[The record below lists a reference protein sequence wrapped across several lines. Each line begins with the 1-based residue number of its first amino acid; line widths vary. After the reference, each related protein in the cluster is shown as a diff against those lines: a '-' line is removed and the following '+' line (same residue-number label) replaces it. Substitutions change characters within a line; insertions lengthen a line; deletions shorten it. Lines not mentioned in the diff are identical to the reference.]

1 MERTL
6 EVVFNL
12 GSLSLHRWNV
22 YDWKMEIFFV
32 ICNMKKNIYS
42 FCIYKMLK

>member
-6 EVVFNL
+6 EAVFNL

-22 YDWKMEIFFV
+22 YDWKMGILLV
-32 ICNMKKNIYS
+32 ICNTKKKYIAFAYIK
-42 FCIYKMLK
+42 C

>member
-6 EVVFNL
+6 EAFFNL

-22 YDWKMEIFFV
+22 YDWKMGILLV
-32 ICNMKKNIYS
+32 ICNTKKKIYS